1 MAIEGGKV
9 RKKDSKR
16 YFEKP
21 SETAVLDNN
30 RKPKKIVFSEDGEQQ
45 EVPISDPIEHEPAD
59 EETRTEQAAG
69 GKRKNAKSG
78 RRGSSFNLPGDD
90 EKVKR
95 WYEHFDGYN
104 TVGGEVVELKDP
116 EIQELRKLCRAAF
129 DAECRVRMKDN
140 PSDARWLQSAIEKG
154 TSRDRAS
161 SGALLVQSNPF
172 CNLSALET
180 VIGMVKPSNKGHLDV
195 VEVLTELMLKSLLPS
210 SRKLIPI
217 PLRGADWR
225 NVQRQELS
233 KSIREPLLAHWH
245 FEDQLRELYFNFLTN
260 ISVILHSGQ
269 EDSKCKAIVHTARLF
284 ADIPEKEAFLLTVLV
299 NKLGDPSRRV
309 AVKALYHLLQ
319 VVRKHSA
326 MALVVATETE
336 KLLFRNNVSATA
348 QHYALSF
355 LASIASYGDFATCQK
370 LINVC
375 FAFFKILTE
384 RGEINSRTMQ
394 AILACLRKAIGSVKR
409 DIAVADIVQPE
420 LLNVIYRM
428 VHLAD
433 IAIGCQGLSLLLEV
447 TERPGREQNRFYNTL
462 YRKLLDPQLSSVGP
476 RISTVFFYII
486 HRAMQNDPIPDR
498 AQAFIKRLLQVAFY
512 FPPARVC
519 GTLIIIS
526 KVLRKRRQLLI
537 DGLPAPAEATALS
550 ASKKDDDRDGPIL
563 APKDDDDDEDQKE
576 LDVKPPKG
584 AGRTVSNS
592 SVVRGYDAFHRASEF
607 AGAKYTL
614 RYELAR
620 YLEYF
625 HPTVQKF
632 AECILSN
639 APLSYYGDPLRD
651 FSLGH
656 FLDRFAFKNPKKPQ
670 KAIDEAT
677 GQEVNRPR
685 PLGVAQ
691 RKGDYQPTGSRAL
704 PVESLTKEQCT
715 EDEQYIFQFLEKKRD
730 RFRRAEERKKALKL
744 KAEGK
749 KSGEEEDEAEVDSD
763 VDSLDDDEFDAYLD
777 RLGVPGGRDDGANMD
792 RSELD
797 FMTELEQDMERKA
810 SKKKGKKKGQ
820 QDADDEDEEDDDGAL
835 DDWDDVPGDDD
846 EDDEEGD
853 NSDDEPRGF
862 GGDDEDEEF
871 SDGGSI
877 SLEEDD
883 DFDAGDD
890 DDDDDDDP
898 EEEDEEPV
906 RKKAKKQM
914 LRTGVSERDF
924 ARKLKSSDMNSLFA
938 AADDFSELL
947 ERNVGSSGA
956 DGKAKGGKHKQKLQS
971 AGAHG
976 TAGEVFNQDNSSAKQ
991 MAWEQS
997 RFSGKN
1003 RMQASSKK
1011 RFISKQR
1018 SGGGGGG
1025 ITKKKFAGK
1034 KRK

>member
-21 SETAVLDNN
+21 SDTALPDTEH
-30 RKPKKIVFSEDGEQQ
+30 RKPKKIVFTEDGEQQ
-45 EVPISDPIEHEPAD
+45 EVPISDPTAHEPAD
-59 EETRTEQAAG
+59 EETGKEPAAG
-69 GKRKNAKSG
+69 GKRKSSKQG

-172 CNLSALET
+172 CNLAALET

-260 ISVILHSGQ
+260 LSVILHSGQ
-269 EDSKCKAIVHTARLF
+269 EDSKCKAIVQTARLF

-309 AVKALYHLLQ
+309 AVKVLYHLLQ

-370 LINVC
+370 LINIC

-462 YRKLLDPQLSSVGP
+462 YRKLLDPQLASVGP

-486 HRAMQNDPIPDR
+486 HRALQNDPIPDR

-519 GTLIIIS
+519 GTLIVIS

-537 DGLPAPAEATALS
+537 DGLPAPTEAPALF

-563 APKDDDDDEDQKE
+563 ASKDDDDDDQKE
-576 LDVKPPKG
+576 FDVKPAKA
-584 AGRTVSNS
+584 AGTGSNP
-592 SVVRGYDAFHRASEF
+592 SVVRGYDAAFHRASEF
-607 AGAKYTL
+607 AGARYTL

-656 FLDRFAFKNPKKPQ
+656 FLDRFAFKNPKKPK
-670 KAIDEAT
+670 KAVDEAS
-677 GQEVNRPR
+677 GQEINRPR

-691 RKGDYQPTGSRAL
+691 RKGDYMPTGSRAL

-730 RFRRAEERKKALKL
+730 RFRRAEERKKALKQ

-749 KSGEEEDEAEVDSD
+749 KSNEEEDEAEADSD

-777 RLGVPGGRDDGANMD
+777 RLGVPGGRDDGANVD

-797 FMTELEQDMERKA
+797 FMTELEKDMERKA

-846 EDDEEGD
+846 EDDEEDD

-862 GGDDEDEEF
+862 GGDDDDEEF

-883 DFDAGDD
+883 DFDAGDGD
-890 DDDDDDDP
+890 DDDDA
-898 EEEDEEPV
+898 EEVEEEPV
-906 RKKAKKQM
+906 RKKAKKQVS
-914 LRTGVSERDF
+914 RTGVSERDF

-947 ERNVGSSGA
+947 EHNVGLSGA
-956 DGKAKGGKHKQKLQS
+956 DGKAKGGKRKQKSQA

-991 MAWEQS
+991 LAWEQS

-1011 RFISKQR
+1011 RFIGKQR
-1018 SGGGGGG
+1018 SGAGGGVGA
-1025 ITKKKFAGK
+1025 KMKFSGK

>member
-45 EVPISDPIEHEPAD
+45 EVPISDPSEHEPAD

-69 GKRKNAKSG
+69 GKRKNSKSG

-104 TVGGEVVELKDP
+104 TGGEVVELKDP

-956 DGKAKGGKHKQKLQS
+956 DGKAKGCKHKQKLP
-971 AGAHG
+971 
-976 TAGEVFNQDNSSAKQ
+976 
-991 MAWEQS
+991 
-997 RFSGKN
+997 
-1003 RMQASSKK
+1003 ASSEPSDPTNQSLPD
-1011 RFISKQR
+1011 RPWWGSCSR
-1018 SGGGGGG
+1018 MVL
-1025 ITKKKFAGK
+1025 
-1034 KRK
+1034 